1 MEDRNLL
8 EVPQGASTS
17 SRPHST
23 FAANKSGNSLSRIS
37 GSASFNE
44 SGANPVFDSK
54 SIRTMDRL
62 PSAKPSVSHLDKLW
76 TQIDVLD
83 DVKHMSDE
91 VKLKGSFFSE
101 SFSQQ
106 LDRLKE
112 LQGKLVEVMARQRLD
127 RTPKELERNVQH
139 SSHPKSSFP
148 LEGDP
153 KLQIDM
159 LDDFFTENADSSRYE
174 AERKQDFDEIS
185 SYVDHVKDALDDVA
199 ATMRNFHD
207 STDEF

>member
-8 EVPQGASTS
+8 EVPQGASS
-17 SRPHST
+17 SSHPSST
-23 FAANKSGNSLSRIS
+23 YAANKSGNSLSRIS

-44 SGANPVFDSK
+44 SGINPVFDSK
-54 SIRTMDRL
+54 SIRTVDRL
-62 PSAKPSVSHLDKLW
+62 PSAKPSVSHSDRLW

-91 VKLKGSFFSE
+91 VKSKGSFFSE
-101 SFSQQ
+101 SFNQQ
-106 LDRLKE
+106 LDSLKE
-112 LQGKLVEVMARQRLD
+112 SQDKLVEVMARQRLD
-127 RTPKELERNVQH
+127 RTPKELERNVQN
-139 SSHPKSSFP
+139 SSHPKPSFP
-148 LEGDP
+148 MEDDP
-153 KLQIDM
+153 KSQVDI
-159 LDDFFTENADSSRYE
+159 LDDFFTDNADSSRYE
-174 AERKQDFDEIS
+174 TERKQDFDEIS